1 MLDIPEIMKNRLA
14 ILAFSILIF
23 GCKNKASEQPAETDL
38 ASHYESF
45 GAKVHPDNF
54 KNTEDMETTYANLK
68 KGDTVD
74 AKFEATVNSVCK
86 MKGCWMVLDFPGEDD
101 PMVKFKDYGF
111 FVPKDI
117 EGKKVIVSGKAYLAE
132 TSVEDQKHFAEDA
145 GKSEEE
151 IAAITNVE
159 TSPAFLADGVLIEK

>member
-1 MLDIPEIMKNRLA
+1 MKNTLYIFA
-14 ILAFSILIF
+14 SCLLLI
-23 GCKNKASEQPAETDL
+23 GCKENASEKPADTDL
-38 ASHYESF
+38 AAHYESF
-45 GAKVHPDNF
+45 GAKVQPEEF
-54 KNTEDMETTYANLK
+54 KDAAEMETTYSNLK
-68 KGDTVD
+68 KGDTID

-86 MKGCWMVLDFPGEDD
+86 MKGCWMVLDLPGGND

-132 TSVEDQKHFAEDA
+132 TSVEEQKHFAEDA
-145 GKSEEE
+145 GKTEEE
-151 IAAITNVE
+151 IAAITEVE